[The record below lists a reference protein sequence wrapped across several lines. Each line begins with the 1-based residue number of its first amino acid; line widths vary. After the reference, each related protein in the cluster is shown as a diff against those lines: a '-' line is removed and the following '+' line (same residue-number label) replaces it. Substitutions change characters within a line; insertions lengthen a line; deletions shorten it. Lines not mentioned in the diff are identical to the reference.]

1 MRLPGPEL
9 WKVVLPD
16 RDELGRCDIAA
27 FEHHPVD
34 FLPHLSK
41 ALQWANEPMPFDIQ
55 VQRPGRCS
63 RHLQGRDVLRPV
75 GGIAWLF
82 VARRSGLKIHC
93 DFPPDSR
100 TLLLFARAALSRA
113 IRTGYPP
120 VPPARVAP

>member
-16 RDELGRCDIAA
+16 RDELGRCYIAA

-55 VQRPGRCS
+55 VQRPGRRS

-75 GGIAWLF
+75 GSVARLF
-82 VARRSGLKIHC
+82 VARWSGWQIHC
-93 DFPPDSR
+93 AFPPNIKSP
-100 TLLLFARAALSRA
+100 L
-113 IRTGYPP
+113 
-120 VPPARVAP
+120 